1 MIIRIAEE
9 KDLPEILALYLQ
21 IEDDSQVLSI
31 EEAKTIYNKMSS
43 YPDYNIYVA
52 ENDGLIIGTFALA
65 IMDNLA
71 HMGGKSGL
79 IEDVVVA
86 QSFQGK
92 GIGKQMMKHAIEI
105 CKEKSC
111 YKACLSS
118 NLKRHGAHKFYESI
132 GFKIHGYSFKTELNE
147 KK

>member
-1 MIIRIAEE
+1 MLIRIAEE
-9 KDLPEILALYLQ
+9 KDLPEILELYLQ
-21 IEDDSQVLSI
+21 VEDDDRILTI
-31 EEAKTIYNKMSS
+31 DEAKTIYNKMSS

-52 ENDGLIIGTFALA
+52 ESGGKIIGTFALA

-71 HMGGKSGL
+71 HMGAKSGL

-86 QSFQGK
+86 KSFQGQ
-92 GIGKQMMKHAIEI
+92 GIGKQMMKRAIEI

-118 NLKRHGAHKFYESI
+118 NLKRHNAHKFYESI
-132 GFKIHGYSFKTELNE
+132 GFNIHGYSFTMELKE
-147 KK
+147 